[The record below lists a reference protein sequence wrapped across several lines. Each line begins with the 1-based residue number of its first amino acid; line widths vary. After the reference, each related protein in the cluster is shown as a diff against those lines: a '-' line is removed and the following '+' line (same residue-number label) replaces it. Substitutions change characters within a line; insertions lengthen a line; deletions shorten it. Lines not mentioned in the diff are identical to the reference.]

1 MSYSTNRPSPRVGIA
16 EIPRGEV
23 IARYGSYVEAQKA
36 VDYLSDQQFEVS
48 KVSIIGSDLK
58 SVEQV
63 TGRLS
68 YPRVALQGA
77 LNGVMFGAFFGLLM
91 SLLGG
96 TDLASSLL
104 LPIIMGGA
112 FWMLLATVGYAAQ
125 RGKRDFTSTNR
136 IVAGSYEVIA
146 APEVAGQARHVLG
159 GLTGGGAPGLVPS
172 RGARGGHRG
181 QVGHG
186 GQGGYQGPGGP
197 GYHGQQGPGHPGT
210 QGSGYPGAQGSG
222 GPYPPANQYP
232 QQAPPQGGYPAA
244 PAPQGQ
250 PEYGVRRP
258 QAPAQQD
265 INRSAQFPDL
275 PDGRPQYG
283 IRTAPEPGTP
293 HNVRGPRNTG
303 NQAPEQASPP
313 AGAPWSRP
321 ETPHRAQPGPG
332 QHSDGEDRGQ

>member
-1 MSYSTNRPSPRVGIA
+1 MSYSTNRPNPRIGTA

-23 IARYGSYVEAQKA
+23 IARYGSYTEAQKA
-36 VDYLSDQQFEVS
+36 VDHLSDQQFEVS
-48 KVSIIGSDLK
+48 KISIIGSDLK

-68 YPRVALQGA
+68 YPKVALQGA

-91 SLLGG
+91 SVLGG

-112 FWMLLATVGYAAQ
+112 FWMLLATIGYATQ

-159 GLTGGGAPGLVPS
+159 DLSSNGPRGPVPPGRPGAPRPAPPY
-172 RGARGGHRG
+172 R
-181 QVGHG
+181 
-186 GQGGYQGPGGP
+186 QGP
-197 GYHGQQGPGHPGT
+197 
-210 QGSGYPGAQGSG
+210 G
-222 GPYPPANQYP
+222 GPYPPAGQYP
-232 QQAPPQGGYPAA
+232 HQAPPPGAYPPVAQQP

-250 PEYGVRRP
+250 PEYGIRRP
-258 QAPAQQD
+258 EAPAQQD
-265 INRSAQFPDL
+265 PGRSAQFPDL

-283 IRTAPEPGTP
+283 IRTGEQDPQARPVPENTGFRDPAAGQEPPGTP
-293 HNVRGPRNTG
+293 QGHQGS
-303 NQAPEQASPP
+303 SP
-313 AGAPWSRP
+313 AAAPWSRP
-321 ETPHRAQPGPG
+321 DEQRPAGRGREHRRE
-332 QHSDGEDRGQ
+332 GEDRER